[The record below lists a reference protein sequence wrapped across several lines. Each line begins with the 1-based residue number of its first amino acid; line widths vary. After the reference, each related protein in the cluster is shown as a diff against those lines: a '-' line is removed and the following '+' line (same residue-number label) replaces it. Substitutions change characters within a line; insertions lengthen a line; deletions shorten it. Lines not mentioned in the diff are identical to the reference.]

1 MCLVCCSLNS
11 KMKVDKE
18 RNPGV
23 NTEHDFLAH
32 ACIYLGVCIALL

>member
-23 NTEHDFLAH
+23 NTKHDFLAH
-32 ACIYLGVCIALL
+32 AFYLSACIALL